1 MRIGAQTGLR
11 FCPMHL
17 GIRNERSVNE
27 RRVAAPP
34 ASVASFTDLGFV
46 VSVETGAGT
55 PAGFTDGAYTDAG
68 ASVVESLASGDP
80 IDLLIRITPP
90 TESDRDLMA
99 ADGVILG
106 LVDPTANQDMLT
118 GWGDAGIT
126 SISMEMVPRTTLA
139 QSMDA
144 LSSQATSAGY
154 AAVLLGVTELPKFM
168 PMLVTAAGTIPPAN
182 VLILGVGVA
191 GLQGI
196 ATAKRLGAIVYAYDI
211 RPETKEQVESL
222 GGRFV
227 EAETQTMEEGGYARA
242 VDEETAEKQRE
253 ALASAVADA
262 DLIITTAQ
270 VPGRK
275 APRLIDRSMVEAMR
289 PGSLIIDMAAASG
302 GNVEGSAPDETVIVN
317 DVTILGPTD
326 LASRVATDSSR
337 MFGRNVLELVKRMVV
352 DGELTVDPEDPVV
365 GPAIVAPIATPPTG
379 TPPQENEAAE

>member
-1 MRIGAQTGLR
+1 
-11 FCPMHL
+11 MHL

>member
-1 MRIGAQTGLR
+1 MGLPFR
-11 FCPMHL
+11 PMHL
-17 GIRNERSVNE
+17 GIRNEQSGNE
-27 RRVAAPP
+27 RRVAATPT
-34 ASVASFTDLGFV
+34 SVASFTDLGFV
-46 VSVETGAGT
+46 VSVETGAGI
-55 PAGFTDGAYTDAG
+55 PAGFTDTAYTEAG
-68 ASVVESLASGDP
+68 ASVVEDLRSGDS
-80 IDLLIRITPP
+80 IDLLIKIAPP
-90 TESDRDLMA
+90 SESDRELMSA
-99 ADGVILG
+99 SGVILG
-106 LVDPTANQDMLT
+106 LVDPTANMDTLT
-118 GWGDAGIT
+118 AWGESGIT

-139 QSMDA
+139 QSMDV

-154 AAVLLGVTELPKFM
+154 AAVLLGVTKLPKFM

-191 GLQGI
+191 GLQAI

-227 EAETQTMEEGGYARA
+227 EAETQEMEEGGYARA

-253 ALASAVADA
+253 ALASAVKDA

-270 VPGRK
+270 VPGRR

-302 GNVEGSAPDETVIVN
+302 GNVEGSAPDETVVVN

-352 DGELTVDPEDPVV
+352 DGELTVDHEDPVV
-365 GPAIVAPIATPPTG
+365 GPAIVAPISSPPEG
-379 TPPQENEAAE
+379 ANPSESEASE

>member
-1 MRIGAQTGLR
+1 
-11 FCPMHL
+11 MHL

-154 AAVLLGVTELPKFM
+154 AAVLLGVTNLPKFM